1 MRNNYCLIWELSYGF
16 WGNFSCVFGAQKW
29 WPYSGMGVHNLNC
42 CCLLSSIGSVAIK
55 QQFADLETKFNS
67 ILHTISKLLLKSA
80 HNLQQRWKNFYSTKS
95 RLGSF
100 FLTGKSWG
108 CASVINR
115 KLFPSLIK
123 ISWIYELKNGGKKL
137 VMSFLLLPLL
147 LGVYSSEITVK
158 VMISGKS
165 VITQAFL
172 GFRQSSSGWDDF
184 FFLLGWF
191 FVAFY
196 RHFPS
201 LICGAWKIFSF
212 LIMRGTLI
220 LRHMGLSR
228 INFCP
233 LGVHSSLD

>member
-1 MRNNYCLIWELSYGF
+1 MQNGMRNNYCLIWELSYGF

-158 VMISGKS
+158 VMIWGKS

-184 FFLLGWF
+184 FLLD
-191 FVAFY
+191 
-196 RHFPS
+196 R
-201 LICGAWKIFSF
+201 LIFCC
-212 LIMRGTLI
+212 I
-220 LRHMGLSR
+220 L
-228 INFCP
+228 
-233 LGVHSSLD
+233 

>member
-1 MRNNYCLIWELSYGF
+1 M
-16 WGNFSCVFGAQKW
+16 
-29 WPYSGMGVHNLNC
+29 
-42 CCLLSSIGSVAIK
+42 
-55 QQFADLETKFNS
+55 
-67 ILHTISKLLLKSA
+67 LLKSA

-184 FFLLGWF
+184 FLLDRLIFLLHFIDIFQAWF
-191 FVAFY
+191 VELENLFFFDNARNFNTTPY
-196 RHFPS
+196 
-201 LICGAWKIFSF
+201 
-212 LIMRGTLI
+212 GT
-220 LRHMGLSR
+220 
-228 INFCP
+228 
-233 LGVHSSLD
+233 

>member
-1 MRNNYCLIWELSYGF
+1 MSTQRNRRFELLFHSKIGRNRLKNIYRAFTPSTLKFLFFVVVLSNLEICFARDKKLGNTDPKITRLVGILKRMQNGMRNNYCLIWELSYGF

-42 CCLLSSIGSVAIK
+42 CCLSSIGSVAIK

-123 ISWIYELKNGGKKL
+123 ISWIYELKTGGKKL
-137 VMSFLLLPLL
+137 VMSFLLLLPLL
-147 LGVYSSEITVK
+147 PVPPEVS
-158 VMISGKS
+158 
-165 VITQAFL
+165 
-172 GFRQSSSGWDDF
+172 
-184 FFLLGWF
+184 
-191 FVAFY
+191 
-196 RHFPS
+196 
-201 LICGAWKIFSF
+201 
-212 LIMRGTLI
+212 
-220 LRHMGLSR
+220 
-228 INFCP
+228 
-233 LGVHSSLD
+233 